1 MPNLPLFNSSGERAG
16 EVEVGPEMFG
26 VEPNE
31 AVVHQVVVAHL
42 AKLRSGSAATKTRG
56 EVRGGG
62 KKPWR
67 QKGTGRAR
75 AGSIRSPLWKGGG
88 ITFGPQPRDHSATVP
103 KKMKKLALASALSA
117 KAAVGEI
124 MVVDQLKMSE
134 ISTRKL
140 AETLQALDLSGTVL
154 IVLPEVD
161 PIVMKSGSNLPGVEF
176 RIWNQLDTY
185 QVIRSERLLFV
196 KDALSR
202 LEESKR

>member
-1 MPNLPLFNSSGERAG
+1 
-16 EVEVGPEMFG
+16 
-26 VEPNE
+26 
-31 AVVHQVVVAHL
+31 
-42 AKLRSGSAATKTRG
+42 
-56 EVRGGG
+56 
-62 KKPWR
+62 
-67 QKGTGRAR
+67 
-75 AGSIRSPLWKGGG
+75 
-88 ITFGPQPRDHSATVP
+88 
-103 KKMKKLALASALSA
+103 MKKLALASALSA